1 MSAPTPAETEA
12 SSGLFAGLPGLV
24 LLAFGLYAALVAV
37 LYLVQGRLVYLPSVP
52 SRELMATPARLGLAF
67 EDLALT
73 TEDGVRLHGWYVP
86 VPGPRGVILFA
97 HGNAGNI
104 SHRLDSIDL
113 FHRLGFD
120 VLIFDYR
127 GYGASAGRP
136 SEQGTYLDIA
146 AAWRELTERRDIP
159 ARRIVLFGRSLGGP
173 VAAWLAAREQPAG
186 LILES
191 TFTSLPDLA
200 ADIYPYLPTR
210 PLLRYRYPTA
220 QHLTE
225 VTAPVLV
232 IHSKD
237 DEVVPLSH
245 GQHLAGTAG
254 VDLLELQGGHN
265 DAFVRSAERYLTG
278 LQRFFDQVLTAPGLE
293 QKRGAARA
301 PRDKLR
307 GGWHH

>member
-1 MSAPTPAETEA
+1 MPAPSPSETEA
-12 SSGLFAGLPGLV
+12 SSSLLSGIPGLV
-24 LLAFGLYAALVAV
+24 LLVVGLYAALVVV
-37 LYLVQGRLVYLPSVP
+37 LYLLQGRLIYLPSMP
-52 SRELMATPARLGLAF
+52 SRELMATPARLGLPY
-67 EDLALT
+67 EDLSLIA
-73 TEDGVRLHGWYVP
+73 EDGVRLHAWYVP

-136 SEQGTYLDIA
+136 SERGTYLDIA
-146 AAWRELTERRDIP
+146 AAWQELTERRGVP
-159 ARRIVLFGRSLGGP
+159 GRRIVLFGRSLGGA

-200 ADIYPYLPTR
+200 SEIYPFLPTR
-210 PLLRYRYPTA
+210 PLLRHRYPTV
-220 QHLTE
+220 QHLAK
-225 VTAPVLV
+225 VSAPVLV

-237 DEVVPLSH
+237 DEVVPWSH
-245 GQHLAGTAG
+245 GQRLATTVGAE
-254 VDLLELQGGHN
+254 LLQLQGGHN
-265 DAFVRSAERYLTG
+265 DAFLRSAERYLTG
-278 LQRFFDQVLTAPGLE
+278 LERFLKRVVAAPG
-293 QKRGAARA
+293 AALPDR
-301 PRDKLR
+301 P
-307 GGWHH
+307 G